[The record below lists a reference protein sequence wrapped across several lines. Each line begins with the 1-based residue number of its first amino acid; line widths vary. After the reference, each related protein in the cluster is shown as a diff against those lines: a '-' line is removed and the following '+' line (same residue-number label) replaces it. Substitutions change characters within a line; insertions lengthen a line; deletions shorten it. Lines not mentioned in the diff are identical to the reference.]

1 MTFAAVVA
9 AAVRRGCSAEE
20 FIVRMELAAHGDG
33 RGENCRP
40 AQATI
45 ARHGAMSLKIVRRAL
60 RDLYARGAIVR
71 VGRDSQGIDIWKVHL
86 PAQVPE
92 YLHGRMLLRAYQ
104 YRLKP
109 LPRSI
114 LIVFAASADAEGR
127 TNGHCPSMGDLTSWF
142 QASADAVKRALKGL
156 VGLGLICRV
165 KRAGGAA
172 RDTAQYDVTMDAEAI
187 SWIPGAAVKSGVQKR
202 PRVGCEKQ
210 PRGGVQK
217 RPTTTDP
224 SYHGP
229 SPRTGRAE
237 RAGRRGRRA

>member
-1 MTFAAVVA
+1 
-9 AAVRRGCSAEE
+9 
-20 FIVRMELAAHGDG
+20 
-33 RGENCRP
+33 
-40 AQATI
+40 
-45 ARHGAMSLKIVRRAL
+45 MSLKIVRRAL

-202 PRVGCEKQ
+202 PRVGCENDLGVGCKNDLQ
-210 PRGGVQK
+210 PQTLL
-217 RPTTTDP
+217 TTVHH
-224 SYHGP
+224 HGP
-229 SPRTGRAE
+229 GAQSAPAAGAEGHEDGTAPAATVTLKASVSTETAQGLGRIERTPPPALPAQPPGSGSQRD
-237 RAGRRGRRA
+237 